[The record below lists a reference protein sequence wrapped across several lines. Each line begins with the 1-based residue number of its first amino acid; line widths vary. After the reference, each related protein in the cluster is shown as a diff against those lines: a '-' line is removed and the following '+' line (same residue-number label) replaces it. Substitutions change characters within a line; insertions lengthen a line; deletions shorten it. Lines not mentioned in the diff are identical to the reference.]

1 MFLSLQ
7 TLGKIILGINV
18 LLTGGVIVAGGSL
31 FMADTSPS
39 ERAPGAFEKL
49 RVESGTP
56 EKREEDTAF
65 DDFKD
70 ITVDRFI
77 NIAQVPQK
85 TESPASH
92 MPVPVPGL
100 DSAAKNAFRVKG
112 IMLSSIEDFT
122 FAVVEIQRTKEQV
135 TVRAGDKVE
144 GIDVVRI
151 ETDAVVIRIGVEEC
165 DIPLDITDE
174 GGGRAPAPIA
184 GKAKKGKGKKSAGKK
199 SSRKSGSSSRSSGSS
214 RRAEMAR
221 RAAEMRK
228 RAGASA
234 PPSVKPEEVPK
245 PSELKGLS
253 KEEIIKKLPPRL
265 QQWWAKLPPDEK
277 KKWEDRF
284 RKKYGKYL
292 KGQ

>member
-49 RVESGTP
+49 QVETGAP
-56 EKREEDTAF
+56 ERKDEDTAF
-65 DDFKD
+65 SDFQE

-77 NIAQVPQK
+77 NVTRVPQK
-85 TESPASH
+85 PGSPAAH

-100 DSAAKNAFRVKG
+100 DSAAKNAFKVKG
-112 IMLSSIEDFT
+112 IMLSSIEEFT
-122 FAVVEIQRTKEQV
+122 FAVLEIQRTKSQV

-144 GIDVVRI
+144 GIEVVRI
-151 ETDAVVIRIGVEEC
+151 ETDAVVIRLGEEEC

-174 GGGRAPAPIA
+174 GGGRAPAPVS
-184 GKAKKGKGKKSAGKK
+184 GKAKKGKGKKSAGKP
-199 SSRKSGSSSRSSGSS
+199 SRRSGSSSRPSGSS
-214 RRAEMAR
+214 RRAEMK

-234 PPSVKPEEVPK
+234 PPSVKPGEVPK
-245 PSELKGLS
+245 PAELKGLS

-265 QQWWAKLPPDEK
+265 QQWWAKLPPEEK
-277 KKWEDRF
+277 KKWEGRF
-284 RKKYGKYL
+284 LKKYGKYL
-292 KGQ
+292 KDR